1 VGNEI
6 MATTHFDASHICW
19 PSGILLEQGQRYS
32 ITVTQTTPEWKDRN
46 FVTDIG
52 GFEISELPDVTD
64 RAMMMVYVPLR
75 RVFLRPWFRLIGR
88 VGAVGADEYF
98 MDPDRQELSQDGL
111 RSYDVT
117 LRPRRDGEFFLYVN
131 DAASA
136 IPAVG
141 RYFYRNN
148 SGEAV
153 VTIKRIRRGGS

>member
-1 VGNEI
+1 
-6 MATTHFDASHICW
+6 M
-19 PSGILLEQGQRYS
+19 L
-32 ITVTQTTPEWKDRN
+32 
-46 FVTDIG
+46 
-52 GFEISELPDVTD
+52 
-64 RAMMMVYVPLR
+64 YVPLR
-75 RVFLRPWFRLIGR
+75 RVFLRPWYRLIGR

-98 MDPDRQELSQDGL
+98 MDPDRQESGQDPL
-111 RSYDVT
+111 KSYNVT

-153 VTIKRIRRGGS
+153 VTIKRTGRSGGSAPSVAQ